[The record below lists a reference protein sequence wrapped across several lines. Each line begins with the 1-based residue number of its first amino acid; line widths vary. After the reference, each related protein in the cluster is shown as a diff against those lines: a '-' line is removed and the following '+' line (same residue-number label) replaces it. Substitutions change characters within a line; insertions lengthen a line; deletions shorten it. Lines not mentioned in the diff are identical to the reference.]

1 MAVPAQRGGSS
12 PPSGPSK
19 LLLVLGLA
27 GLGVGGYALYYALGR
42 SYLDEDALLH
52 GSLIGGV
59 GLVFFCRWLSK
70 AVNPALASVV
80 LAGAIGTVGYFAM
93 GALDQQQVRMEES
106 LVEDQFFALFSP
118 VCSDNRPLPDA
129 RGYVAGG
136 ANTAIFF
143 TQQSNGRVDPSRYG
157 VTEEFRADSVD
168 ELALVICTST
178 ESLVIEV
185 CPYNTSGGERML
197 SRKRLVRTVRVVD
210 PTDARVLDTLRL
222 EGTMPA
228 ECPASRTFGEYESS
242 ANNFGSRPSDI
253 DVIDGIRDWLDGTAT
268 AGATGSVVAPGNGSI
283 AAPGTGTSA
292 TPPTGGSNV
301 GTSDP
306 GVKPG
311 DEEPPASGKP

>member
-1 MAVPAQRGGSS
+1 MAAPAQRGGSS

-42 SYLDEDALLH
+42 SYLDEEALLH

-59 GLVFFCRWLSK
+59 GLVFFCLWLRK

-106 LVEDQFFALFSP
+106 LVEDQFFALISP

-143 TQQSNGRVDPSRYG
+143 TQQSSGRVDPSRYG
-157 VTEEFRADSVD
+157 VTEEFRAGSVD
-168 ELALVICTST
+168 ELALVVCTAIEAQS
-178 ESLVIEV
+178 IEV
-185 CPYNTSGGERML
+185 CPYNAGDRML
-197 SRKRLVRTVRVVD
+197 SRQRYVRTVRVVD
-210 PTDARVLDTLRL
+210 PTTATLLDTLRL

-301 GTSDP
+301 GTPVP

-311 DEEPPASGKP
+311 DEEPPPSGKP